1 MDNPAFYILT
11 YILATIAVIILIT
24 DSSLCIWSYTNPTL
38 KNINPDATGDVS
50 IVEVDHTEK
59 KNSLSVSEKYSSIEK
74 YEDEDDN
81 TDKDESAPI
90 GGSDETCVPEWTV
103 NPILTPENCFLHT
116 DSGCNGI
123 GADNMID
130 PEKLDGGYVGSK
142 NYDKTCNYDADNLP
156 HKYMSDAI
164 PAAWKSQ
171 NFEDCSGDA

>member
-11 YILATIAVIILIT
+11 YILATIAVIVLIT

-38 KNINPDATGDVS
+38 KNINPDATGDIS

-59 KNSLSVSEKYSSIEK
+59 KTLSVTEK
-74 YEDEDDN
+74 YEDNDDA
-81 TDKDESAPI
+81 SPI

-103 NPILTPENCFLHT
+103 NPLLSADKCFLHT
-116 DSGCNGI
+116 DSNCNGI

-130 PEKLDGGYVGSK
+130 PEKLDGGYVGDKGYNQSCR
-142 NYDKTCNYDADNLP
+142 YDTDNLP
-156 HKYMSDAI
+156 VEYMSADI

-171 NFEDCSGDA
+171 HFEECAGTPTSD